1 MEVCLGILSSPY
13 ILAEP
18 EMFPSMHLWQVDFVL
33 VEAEI
38 FPISSSEQTCLPTIP
53 KFDLLKAIN
62 ISVSGSKKN
71 ISASSSPVYD

>member
-38 FPISSSEQTCLPTIP
+38 FPISSSEHVCLLSQNLTYCN
-53 KFDLLKAIN
+53 KYFGKWEQ
-62 ISVSGSKKN
+62 KKN